1 MNSEFILFQSD
12 RFTFKLNHLVIIGVL
27 ILAFSISMLIR
38 SQPIEHGF
46 ELNEFDPFFNY
57 RATEYILENGLSEY
71 FEWHDEKSWYLAGG
85 RDISKTSQVM
95 LHITTA
101 ITYSLFSESLSLY
114 DYTILFPAIFGSL
127 TVVAIFLLVR
137 LFGGNLAG
145 LIASLLFAVSLPV
158 ILRGTIGWFKS
169 EPLGLFYGLFGL
181 YLFLSGIKSENKKIA
196 FLKIIFSAVAFA
208 FALSSWGG
216 IQFFIIPIGLF
227 IMVLPFVRK
236 DHKFLLWTIPLFVS
250 SFLLISGL
258 FERPGMGFV
267 FGIGGIV
274 LGLPTIFLVICIFVQ
289 KISNEKN
296 KTRNGLILL
305 TGIIVISSSTLIII
319 TSSPDIPLA
328 TSFRYLNALNPLLS
342 STDPLVD
349 SVAEHGTKSIS
360 NSFLLHSIW
369 ILFAGIGIWLLL
381 SKNALQNKIFT
392 NIDLR
397 IFVIILGITGAYV
410 SSVFMRLELLAS
422 ISLIVLASIGL
433 SILTKEIYNIQFSQK
448 KNYLIKISYVTIIL
462 FLFILPLV
470 YPINDNWINVVSS
483 PPIIYTGATFYPPTS
498 DWLETMEWIKLN
510 TPENSKIASWWDY
523 GYWITALS
531 DRTSYVDN
539 ATLSTI
545 EIKRMATMFM
555 SSPED
560 SWNMLKEMD
569 ADYVLVF
576 VAAMD
581 IDNNPNEESLYVVS
595 GGGDES
601 KILWISRIAELEP
614 QKYLELDAKTRT
626 PYFYENTM
634 LGKLIPFSPV
644 VYYHPSTERN
654 SPVYQNGFVEISV
667 KNIKYDSDND
677 PLKLVYTS
685 PSFINDDQGGMIFV
699 MLYEVNKN
707 YSGSKNLFD

>member
-1 MNSEFILFQSD
+1 LNSEFILFQSD